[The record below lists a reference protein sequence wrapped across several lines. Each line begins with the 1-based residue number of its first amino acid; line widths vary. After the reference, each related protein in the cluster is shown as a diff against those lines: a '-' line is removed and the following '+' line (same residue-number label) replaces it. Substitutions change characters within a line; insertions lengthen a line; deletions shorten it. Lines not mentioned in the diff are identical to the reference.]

1 MSHHLLTFLGT
12 GQYTACRYQIGDFT
26 CDTRYA
32 PLAIA
37 KGIAA
42 TETTGSALKV
52 SVFCTPTALQHTS
65 GFLEEWDLPELPVF
79 PELPES
85 GTEED
90 YWRIFQIIADA
101 TSREE
106 TLWLDITHS
115 FRYLPL
121 LAYSVLD
128 HLQVVRGNPV
138 GAIYYAAA
146 EVLGKPDTW
155 PDAIAERVVPV
166 RDLTPFLSIQRWTS
180 ALRDFREKGDARE
193 LRTLA
198 DAQSL
203 PLRKATRGRDPRA
216 NALQRLGKEL
226 EAWSEQVRNCRGP
239 EIHDSSIG
247 SRLEEFS
254 ALIDSDLAPALRPE
268 LDLLRQTFS
277 SVTEPQLSN
286 VFFAAEWAAD
296 KGLFQQAWTLLLEGL
311 ISFFS
316 AQWQTQL
323 EECFPDQTVLQRNW
337 VAQLLAVTAD
347 GTPRSSWK
355 PPLADTA
362 KLAEEL
368 QAAIPAGVSQIY
380 RNIAAARN
388 DLNHAGMVANP
399 AASSRLDRNLRSFL
413 EDLRPLLPEAFP
425 PA

>member
-1 MSHHLLTFLGT
+1 MNHHLLTFLGT
-12 GQYTACRYQIGDFT
+12 GQYKACRYQIGTFT

-42 TETTGSALKV
+42 TETTESALKV
-52 SVFCTPTALQHTS
+52 SVFCTPTARQHTS
-65 GFLEEWDLPELPVF
+65 GLLEEWDLPQAPVF

-90 YWRIFQIIADA
+90 YWRIFQVITDEVAPG
-101 TSREE
+101 E

-121 LAYSVLD
+121 LAYAVLD

-138 GAIYYAAA
+138 GGIYYAAA
-146 EVLGKPDTW
+146 EVLGKTQDW
-155 PDAIAERVVPV
+155 PEALAERVVPV

-180 ALRDFREKGDARE
+180 ALRDFRAKGDARE
-193 LRTLA
+193 LRALA

-216 NALQRLGKEL
+216 IALQRLGKDLAE
-226 EAWSEQVRNCRGP
+226 WSEHVRNCRGP
-239 EIHDSSIG
+239 EIQDSSIG
-247 SRLEEFS
+247 ARLEEFS
-254 ALIDSDLAPALRPE
+254 ALIDADLAPALRPE
-268 LDLLRQTFS
+268 LDSLRHTFR
-277 SVTEPQLSN
+277 SVTGPHLRN
-286 VFFAAEWAAD
+286 VFFAAEWAAS
-296 KGLFQQAWTLLLEGL
+296 KRLFQQAWTLLLEGL
-311 ISFFS
+311 ISYFS
-316 AQWQTQL
+316 AQWQGRL
-323 EECFPDQTVLQRNW
+323 EDVFPKQPVAQRNW
-337 VAQLLAVTAD
+337 VAQLLSVTAD
-347 GTPRSSWK
+347 KVPRSSWK

-362 KLAEEL
+362 PLAEEL
-368 QAAIPAGVSQIY
+368 RATIPSTVSATY

-388 DLNHAGMVANP
+388 DLNHAGMVPNP
-399 AASSRLDRNLRSFL
+399 AASPTLDRNLQRFL
-413 EDLRPLLPEAFP
+413 AELRKRLPEAFP